1 MPKQTFNFRKGDDR
15 IMSPRQ
21 FCTKIMD
28 CNLYDFLAF
37 LVWYLKR
44 DMTCIQCIETR
55 NMTSGLPPDCITCGL
70 PTARLMKRYFGRKE
84 L

>member
-1 MPKQTFNFRKGDDR
+1 MPKKTFEFARDR

-21 FCTKIMD
+21 LGNSFLN

-37 LVWYLKR
+37 LVWYFKR
-44 DMTCIQCIETR
+44 SFTCLTCIETR
-55 NMTSGLPPDCITCGL
+55 KMGSGTAPDCVKCGL
-70 PTARLMKRYFGRKE
+70 PTARLLRKHFGRRE